1 MASMTKAQ
9 LAAENATLRAEVST
23 LRAQV
28 EVLKEQRA
36 VFSDALAYERNT
48 KAEPAKPQTIKKAYP
63 SIKDAM
69 AACREYAQSKFNQRY
84 VFTVCGS
91 ELVAKLR
98 SAS

>member
-28 EVLKEQRA
+28 E
-36 VFSDALAYERNT
+36 ALRP
-48 KAEPAKPQTIKKAYP
+48 KAEPAKPQTIKKTYP

-69 AACREYAQSKFNQRY
+69 TACREYAQSKFNQRY